1 MRGDAP
7 ANGPERVLL
16 AGFLDH
22 LRASLETSAHGLTDE
37 QLHRRHPDVR
47 ISMGSLLSHL
57 AFQEDY
63 WFGHVW
69 AGRPPSEPWRSG
81 DWGSGDDLDW
91 RLAGELDGAQL
102 RELWSE
108 AVERARDEQESGD
121 LDDATPRPVAGAPV
135 SRRWVMLHM
144 IEEYARHCG
153 HADVLRA
160 ALDDVVLADRWRH
173 PA

>member
-63 WFGHVW
+63 WFRYVW
-69 AGRPPSEPWRSG
+69 SGLDPSAPWQRADWGPGG
-81 DWGSGDDLDW
+81 DWDW
-91 RLAGELDGAQL
+91 RIAGELSGEEL
-102 RELWSE
+102 RALWRE
-108 AVERARDEQESGD
+108 AV
-121 LDDATPRPVAGAPV
+121 
-135 SRRWVMLHM
+135 
-144 IEEYARHCG
+144 
-153 HADVLRA
+153 
-160 ALDDVVLADRWRH
+160 
-173 PA
+173 